1 MIKESSKDLIIKD
14 RIDLREMITIHL
26 HQKSIKEMIHRKNLD
41 FKINVDITV
50 HMEIKM
56 KDFKIEVV
64 NSKTIEMV
72 VISETKKTNKDV
84 IIAKKKVIL
93 LEIAQSL
100 IEILIIEET
109 EVVTWATDRQ
119 TILKQIVIIIEIIIY
134 IKLLNVEKLL

>member
-119 TILKQIVIIIEIIIY
+119 TILKQIVITIEIIIY

>member
-109 EVVTWATDRQ
+109 EVVTWATDRL
-119 TILKQIVIIIEIIIY
+119 TILKQIVITIEIIIY

>member
-1 MIKESSKDLIIKD
+1 
-14 RIDLREMITIHL
+14 
-26 HQKSIKEMIHRKNLD
+26 MIHRKNLD
-41 FKINVDITV
+41 FKINADITV

-100 IEILIIEET
+100 IEILIIEEI

-119 TILKQIVIIIEIIIY
+119 TILRQIVITIEIIIY